1 MEISLVLFALTK
13 RGVAELFDLAKG
25 GKASIWVNK
34 GLLEA
39 ADLMRLRAD
48 GFDLTDFTYWVDP
61 ADGLAIQHAAE
72 IIKEHHPDKV
82 LYIECS

>member
-13 RGVAELFDLAKG
+13 RRLAELFDLARG
-25 GKASIWVNK
+25 REAAIWVNK
-34 GLLEA
+34 GLLET
-39 ADLMRLRAD
+39 ADLARLRAD

-61 ADGLAIQHAAE
+61 ADGAAIQHAVE

-82 LYIECS
+82 LYIEPS